1 MICCQISGK
10 RVLNFFEFRKKIRE
24 KKPGKLYTPFGKK
37 VFGIFS
43 FQKKSNSG
51 FSIGEIVVFSN
62 SGNSHSENTNPES
75 VPTPL
80 GTN

>member
-1 MICCQISGK
+1 M
-10 RVLNFFEFRKKIRE
+10 NFFEFRKKIRE

-43 FQKKSNSG
+43 FQRKSNSG
-51 FSIGEIVVFSN
+51 FSIGENCFREIVVFSN